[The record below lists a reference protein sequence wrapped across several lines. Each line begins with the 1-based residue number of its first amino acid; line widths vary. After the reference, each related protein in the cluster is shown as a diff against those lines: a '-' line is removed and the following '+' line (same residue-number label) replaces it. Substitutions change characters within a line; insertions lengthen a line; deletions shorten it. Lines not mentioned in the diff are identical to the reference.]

1 MPRTR
6 SRRHLATALG
16 TVAATLLLSACETG
30 SWSSR
35 CDSSGS
41 CRLEISGTEFHDL
54 PRSLNSQGRFRRVRE
69 KIRLAEATQGGT
81 ATIQVGE
88 GDNVCAQGED
98 FVQGDITFTCTEVGS
113 TSVVLDTARAQR

>member
-1 MPRTR
+1 M
-6 SRRHLATALG
+6 
-16 TVAATLLLSACETG
+16 
-30 SWSSR
+30 
-35 CDSSGS
+35 
-41 CRLEISGTEFHDL
+41 
-54 PRSLNSQGRFRRVRE
+54 RE

-88 GDNVCAQGED
+88 GDNVCAQGEH